1 MRYLQFVFVFLTCA
15 ALCPAQAATT
25 GPQPTGAAHVCV
37 KFYPEAALKTNAQ
50 GTTLV
55 SFKIEPDGSVKD
67 PAVVNSSGNADLDW
81 AAVTCVSSWRYK
93 PAIQNGRPAE
103 VPWQA
108 NVQWMNSPST
118 TQYHVVIPSPKTVA
132 EDIASLCANKR
143 PDTIALPAEG
153 QPGITSVT
161 YRVMPTGQITN
172 VGVGRSSGDAA
183 LDHILVQ
190 CVIDAG
196 HFDVSIFTF
205 PPEGIMGHIDVDW
218 RREALNSPPGL
229 PTR

>member
-1 MRYLQFVFVFLTCA
+1 LHFAFIFSAFA
-15 ALCPAQAATT
+15 ALFPVHAATSR
-25 GPQPTGAAHVCV
+25 PQPTGAAHVCTQM
-37 KFYPEAALKTNAQ
+37 YPEAALKVHAQ
-50 GTTLV
+50 GTTQV

-67 PAVVNSSGNADLDW
+67 AAVMNSSGNADLDL
-81 AAVTCVSSWRYK
+81 ASVTCVSGWRYK
-93 PAIQNGRPAE
+93 PAMENGKPAE
-103 VPWQA
+103 VQWQA
-108 NVQWMNSPST
+108 NLQWMEPPAT
-118 TQYHVVIPSPKTVA
+118 TQFHIVIPKPTTIA
-132 EDIASLCANKR
+132 DDIASLCAHKR
-143 PDTIALPAEG
+143 PDAVALPAQG

-161 YRVMPTGQITN
+161 YRVMPNGQITG
-172 VGVGRSSGDAA
+172 VSVGRSSGDAA